1 MKTVAFITIH
11 VGQNFGSVLQTIA
24 TSEIL
29 KSIGVQPVCID
40 YRPPRVLYKRYWA
53 VKKLSIHF
61 INTIIDFP
69 ISGMARYLF
78 RRYLHKQCKMSK
90 PIYASDDFWKSCP
103 KADIYITGSDQVW
116 NFIHNEG
123 YDGHYFFDTIEGV
136 KIAFSSSIG
145 MTELSKEESDI
156 LRGKLS
162 TYKAISVREESA
174 KKLLNQLGLSAT
186 HLVDPT
192 LVFNKEMWTKYAS
205 KRLVKEP
212 YLFVYLPY
220 NITDKD
226 LIYRTIK
233 KVALQ
238 HSLKIVSYSYSIRID
253 KYADKTILYTTPDK
267 FLSLMYYADYI
278 VTNSFHGTAFSINLN
293 KQFWVYMPSKF
304 STRITSLLDMCAL
317 NDRVLDEVI
326 TGNQMKNIIDY
337 NSVNVI
343 LDEERKKALDFL
355 KTAIN

>member
-1 MKTVAFITIH
+1 MKKVAFITIH

-24 TSEIL
+24 TSVIL
-29 KSIGVQPVCID
+29 KSIGAEPICID

-78 RRYLHKQCKMSK
+78 KRYLHKQCKMSK
-90 PIYASDDFWKSCP
+90 PIYASDDFSKCCP
-103 KADIYITGSDQVW
+103 KADVYITGSDQVW

-123 YDGHYFFDTIEGV
+123 YDGHYFFDSIKGV
-136 KIAFSSSIG
+136 KISFSSSIG
-145 MTELSKEESDI
+145 MTELSKEESEI
-156 LRGKLS
+156 IRERLY

-174 KKLLNQLGLSAT
+174 KELLSQLGLSAT
-186 HLVDPT
+186 HLIDPT
-192 LVFNKEMWTKYAS
+192 LVFNKEMWEKFAS
-205 KRLVKEP
+205 KRLVKDP

-233 KVALQ
+233 KVARQ
-238 HSLKIVSYSYSIRID
+238 QNLKIVSYSYTIRID
-253 KYADKTILYTTPDK
+253 KDADKTLFYTTPDK
-267 FLSLMYYADYI
+267 FLSLMYYADCI

-293 KQFWVYMPSKF
+293 KQFWAYMPSKF
-304 STRITSLLDMCAL
+304 STRISSILELCGL
-317 NDRVLDEVI
+317 NDRLLDDVI
-326 TGNQMKNIIDY
+326 TTNKMKKMIDY
-337 NSVNVI
+337 NPVNAI
-343 LDEERKKALDFL
+343 LDKERKKALDFL
-355 KTAIN
+355 TTAIN